1 MISDPARIP
10 FYILAST
17 VSLAVV
23 IWVAGGA
30 HVSRWPKP
38 VFALVVAFVIS
49 AVGIVF
55 AKYGANFGLPW
66 WIYYTAPMLATILV
80 PPLLFR
86 LSLWRAALYVVMAFA
101 TAPLIHAAFYY
112 GLGWGDYMPFL
123 RLPDLQAR

>member
-23 IWVAGGA
+23 ILVAGGA
-30 HVSRWPKP
+30 QVSRWPKLFS
-38 VFALVVAFVIS
+38 VLVVAFAIS
-49 AVGIVF
+49 AMGILF

-66 WIYYTAPMLATILV
+66 WIYYTVPMLATVFV

-101 TAPLIHAAFYY
+101 TAPFIHAAFYY

-123 RLPDLQAR
+123 GLPDLQAR

>member
-17 VSLAVV
+17 VLLAVV
-23 IWVAGGA
+23 IMVAGGA
-30 HVSRWPKP
+30 QVSRWPKP
-38 VFALVVAFVIS
+38 AFALVVAFVIS
-49 AVGIVF
+49 AVGVVF

-66 WIYYTAPMLATILV
+66 WIYYTAPMLATVLA
-80 PPLLFR
+80 PPILFR
-86 LSLWRAALYVVMAFA
+86 LSLGRAALYVVMAFA

-123 RLPDLQAR
+123 HLPEL